1 MLRKAMQRGKAD
13 VADTRPLF
21 STLSYC
27 LNSVSHTAG
36 GYGDGCAGFYRFC
49 AAALETG
56 KIGKKQKWRKA
67 QKAQN
72 LSTWLLRFLY
82 VFFASFREEIFASCA
97 TGADARNASAK
108 AGRDSYLVKALFR
121 LNELAAAFVTDFGCH
136 PGY

>member
-1 MLRKAMQRGKAD
+1 MQRGKAD

-21 STLSYC
+21 STLSYY

-82 VFFASFREEIFASCA
+82 VFLQVFERKSSRA
-97 TGADARNASAK
+97 ARLARMHGTRAPRQ
-108 AGRDSYLVKALFR
+108 AG
-121 LNELAAAFVTDFGCH
+121 TH
-136 PGY
+136 IW